1 MKNNTNHTSLQDLID
16 SVPSLS
22 EHFYNVN
29 ASQEGRY
36 NLDAFIPPVF
46 TNWRDEQQ
54 SWGESVGLLHQS
66 HHMSELFIEGPDA
79 LHFLERMG
87 VNSMK
92 NFTTDRAKQYVVCS
106 PSGHMIGDGIL
117 HRLDDNKFE
126 FVASS
131 TPVNWLMYQAE
142 IGNYDIQ
149 VFPDYSSH
157 IDKTGK
163 RTNWRFQLAG
173 PNADP
178 LLEAVIDEPALP
190 ELRFFHTAR
199 VTIRGCDVLVLR
211 HSMTT
216 QGFELSGPFEDEQTV
231 RDAILEVGK
240 DFGLTPVGTKTYFSN
255 AAGSGWMA
263 RPVPGIYTD
272 STLKPYRQWLSADSE
287 EAKIEFGGSFVSN
300 NIEDYYATPYD
311 VGYGRLVKFDHDFI
325 GREALENLPDE
336 KKRVKVPLVWDKDD
350 VQRIFASQFGDGPR
364 YKSLEFPSVNY
375 AFNQFDEVRG
385 WKGEFAG
392 VSCHAAYY
400 NPIGEFQSLAMLDPK
415 FSEPGTQVVL
425 TWGEPNGGSSKTKI
439 EKHTQTTIR
448 ATVASAPA
456 LQRLAHNRSK
466 DLTFA

>member
-1 MKNNTNHTSLQDLID
+1 MSNNTTRTSLQDLID
-16 SVPSLS
+16 SVPSIS
-22 EHFYNVN
+22 EYFYNFN
-29 ASQEGRY
+29 KKSTAESLGGRY

-54 SWGESVGLLHQS
+54 SWGDSVGLFHQS

-79 LHFLERMG
+79 LRFLERMG

-92 NFTTDRAKQYVVCS
+92 KFPLNRAKQYVVVS

-117 HRLDDNKFE
+117 HRLDDQKFE

-131 TPVNWLMYQAE
+131 TPVNWLMYHAE
-142 IGNYDIQ
+142 TLDYDIQ

-157 IDKTGK
+157 IDRSGK
-163 RTNWRFQLAG
+163 RTNWRFQLVG
-173 PNADP
+173 PYSED
-178 LLEAVIDEPALP
+178 LFEAVIDEPTPP
-190 ELRFFHTAR
+190 EIKFFHTAH
-199 VTIRGCDVLVLR
+199 VTIRGCKVLALR

-216 QGFELSGPFEDEQTV
+216 KGFEISGPFEDEKTV

-240 DFGLTPVGTKTYFSN
+240 DFDLTPVGTMTYFSN
-255 AAGSGWMA
+255 SAGSGWMA

-287 EAKIEFGGSFVSN
+287 EANLEIGGSFVSN

-311 VGYGRLVKFDHDFI
+311 VGYGRLVKFDHDFV

-350 VQRIFASQFGDGPR
+350 VQKVFDSQFGVGPR
-364 YKSLEFPSVNY
+364 FKSIEFPSVNY
-375 AFNQFDEVRG
+375 AFNQFDEVWSR
-385 WKGEFAG
+385 KGEFAG
-392 VSCHAAYY
+392 VSCFAAYY
-400 NPIGEFQSLAMLDPK
+400 NPAGEIQSLAMLDPK
-415 FSEPGTQVVL
+415 FSEPGTRVAL
-425 TWGEPNGGSSKTKI
+425 TWGEPNGGSRKSRV

-448 ATVASAPA
+448 ATVVSSPT
-456 LQRLAHNRSK
+456 LQRL
-466 DLTFA
+466 